1 MSGAPLDRRL
11 AWTPHPRPEWV
22 ARVNAEG
29 EILGA
34 RSLVPLDEVSLLAQ
48 ARANT
53 GLEEFG
59 EDGWREPFRILL
71 DAIERE
77 ANLNLIGRLFTRSDL
92 LIHLEGRLRVRDWCA
107 RHPEVEA
114 ERVDAPVIITGLAR
128 SGTTIF
134 HETLAQD
141 PQFRVV
147 RMWEAKYPC
156 PPPEPATYATDPRI
170 ERAERVTTLQD
181 RITPEWKRMHK
192 VGGDLPVECIE
203 FMYSSFLSEAFP
215 ASFQVPTYS
224 SWLAQAD
231 LRPAYA
237 WHRRILQLLQSR
249 HRAKHWLLKGPT
261 HVPVL
266 PLLVET
272 YPDARII
279 LLHRDP
285 VKALAS
291 VVDVV
296 GTLFWMRTDTPFA
309 GDSFG
314 AYLNAEPV
322 ARNLERVI
330 GWLEDGTLARERVCH
345 VRYRDFATKPAA
357 AIESVY
363 QRFGLELTGAAMDA
377 MLGYLAHKPKGVF
390 GAHAYDAGPSGA
402 VATERARFRPYQEYF
417 GIPDEI

>member
-1 MSGAPLDRRL
+1 MSGAPRDRRER
-11 AWTPHPRPEWV
+11 WTPRPRPEWV
-22 ARVNAEG
+22 ARVNEEG
-29 EILGA
+29 EILGSRA
-34 RSLVPLDEVSLLAQ
+34 LVPLDEASLLAQ

-53 GLEEFG
+53 GLSDFG
-59 EDGWREPFRILL
+59 ADDWREPFRILL

-92 LIHLEGRLRVRDWCA
+92 LIHLEGRLRVTDWVA
-107 RHPEVEA
+107 RHPEVLA
-114 ERVDAPVIITGLAR
+114 ERVDAPVVIAGLAR

-156 PPPEPATYATDPRI
+156 PPPETASYESDPRI
-170 ERAERVTTLQD
+170 ERAERVTTIQD
-181 RITPEWKRMHK
+181 RITPEWKSMHK
-192 VGGDLPVECIE
+192 VGGNLPVECIE
-203 FMYSSFLSEAFP
+203 FIYSSFRSEAFP

-224 SWLAQAD
+224 AWLANAD

-237 WHRRILQLLQSR
+237 WHRLILQLLQSR
-249 HRAKHWLLKGPT
+249 HPARHWLLKGPT
-261 HVPVL
+261 HVPAL
-266 PLLVET
+266 PLVVET

-314 AYLNAEPV
+314 GYLQTEPV
-322 ARNLERVI
+322 AKSLERVI
-330 GWLEDGTLARERVCH
+330 GWLDDGTLPDERVCH
-345 VRYRDFATKPAA
+345 VRYLDFAREPRASL
-357 AIESVY
+357 EGVY
-363 QRFGLELTGAAMDA
+363 QKLGLELRGSAMDA
-377 MLGYLAHKPKGVF
+377 MLGYLARKPKGVF
-390 GAHAYDAGPSGA
+390 GAHEYDPGPPA
-402 VATERARFRPYQEYF
+402 EIAAERARFHRYQERF
-417 GIPDEI
+417 GVPDEA

>member
-1 MSGAPLDRRL
+1 MTDPQDRRQR
-11 AWTPHPRPEWV
+11 WTPHPRPEWV
-22 ARVNAEG
+22 ARVNEEG
-29 EILGA
+29 RILGA
-34 RSLVPLDEVSLLAQ
+34 RSLVPLDAGSLLAQ
-48 ARANT
+48 AVANT
-53 GLEEFG
+53 GLDDFG
-59 EDGWREPFRILL
+59 DDGWREPFQVLL

-77 ANLNLIGRLFTRSDL
+77 ANLNLVGRLFTRSDL
-92 LIHLEGRLRVRDWCA
+92 LIHLEGRLRVTDWCA
-107 RHPEVEA
+107 RHPEVEREA
-114 ERVDAPVIITGLAR
+114 IEAPVVITGLAR
-128 SGTTIF
+128 SGTTILQ
-134 HETLAQD
+134 EVLAQD

-156 PPPEPATYATDPRI
+156 PPPEPASYATDPRI
-170 ERAERVTTLQD
+170 ERAELVTTFQD
-181 RITPEWKRMHK
+181 RITPEWRRMHK

-203 FMYSSFLSEAFP
+203 FMYSSFLSEAFS

-224 SWLAQAD
+224 EYLARAD

-237 WHRRILQLLQSR
+237 WHRRVLQLLQSR
-249 HRAKHWLLKGPT
+249 HRARHWLLKGPT

-272 YPDARII
+272 YPDARVI

-314 AYLNAEPV
+314 AYLNADPV

-330 GWLEDGTLARERVCH
+330 GWLEDGTLARERVCN
-345 VRYRDFATKPAA
+345 VRYRDFATKPDV
-357 AIESVY
+357 AIERIY
-363 QRFGLELTGAAMDA
+363 AELGLGLTGAAMDA
-377 MLGYLAHKPKGVF
+377 MRAYLARKPKGAF
-390 GAHAYDAGPSGA
+390 GEHVYEAGPSEA
-402 VATERARFRPYQEYF
+402 IAAERAKFRRYQEYF
-417 GIPDEI
+417 DVPDEL

>member
-1 MSGAPLDRRL
+1 MSHGSLDRRRG
-11 AWTPHPRPEWV
+11 WTPHPRPEWV
-22 ARVNAEG
+22 ARVNEEG
-29 EILGA
+29 RILGA
-34 RSLVPLDEVSLLAQ
+34 RGLVPLDEASLLAQ
-48 ARANT
+48 AVANT
-53 GLEEFG
+53 GLEDFG
-59 EDGWREPFRILL
+59 EDGWREPFRVLL

-77 ANLNLIGRLFTRSDL
+77 ANLNLVGRLFTRSDM
-92 LIHLEGRLRVRDWCA
+92 LIHLEGRLRVTDWIA
-107 RHPEVEA
+107 RHPEVET
-114 ERVDAPVIITGLAR
+114 ERVDAPVVITGLGR
-128 SGTTIF
+128 SGTTIL
-134 HETLAQD
+134 HEVLAQD

-156 PPPEPATYATDPRI
+156 PPPEPASYSSDPRI

-181 RITPEWKRMHK
+181 RITPEWRSMHK

-215 ASFQVPTYS
+215 ASFQVPSYS
-224 SWLAQAD
+224 EYLARAD

-237 WHRRILQLLQSR
+237 WHRRILRLLQSR
-249 HRAKHWLLKGPT
+249 HRARHWLLKGPT

-266 PLLVET
+266 PLLLET
-272 YPDARII
+272 YPDARVI

-314 AYLNAEPV
+314 AYLATEPV

-330 GWLEDGTLARERVCH
+330 GWLEDGTLPAQRVCS
-345 VRYRDFATKPAA
+345 VRYRDFATRPEVE
-357 AIESVY
+357 IERIY
-363 QRFGLELTGAAMDA
+363 ERLGLELSGPAMDA
-377 MLGYLAHKPKGVF
+377 MRGYLAAKPKGKF
-390 GAHAYDAGPSGA
+390 GQHVYEAGSREA
-402 VATERARFRPYQEYF
+402 IAAERGRFRGYQEYF
-417 GIPDEI
+417 GVPDEP